1 MKNMVFLIA
10 LLLIGGCSSFES
22 RYQSD
27 TKLIIEYLLY
37 DFPLPETT
45 EIKRDQTVVM
55 GTGGNW
61 AGRINI
67 HDEMTPAQLLKYF
80 STNVVENGWTLS
92 ASTVS
97 DQIILVFS
105 KDERIATV
113 EIFRNSYLKGSYFSP
128 GTDVTISVH
137 HPNAVGE
144 QKPFDGFKSTPV
156 AVRN

>member
-1 MKNMVFLIA
+1 MKHMTFLIA
-10 LLLIGGCSSFES
+10 LFALGGCATFES

-55 GTGGNW
+55 GTGANW

-80 STNVVENGWTLS
+80 SSNVVENGWSLS

-105 KDERIATV
+105 KDQRIATV
-113 EIFRNSYLKGSYFSP
+113 EIFRDSYLNAGFFSS

-137 HPNAVGE
+137 HPNAVAE
-144 QKPFDGFKSTPV
+144 QKPFVGFKAAPIQTD
-156 AVRN
+156 N